1 SLRSLIVNDE
11 TGTMV
16 SVEALKIMNACLIEH
31 LKQVEDFRT
40 TDGRRHSLWLVLL
53 FVIMGTMSGYVGYR
67 AWGDESS
74 TESSSISHFI
84 WNTKT
89 WCSFIFND

>member
-1 SLRSLIVNDE
+1 MCSLSISLRSLIVNDE

-40 TDGRRHSLWLVLL
+40 TDG
-53 FVIMGTMSGYVGYR
+53 
-67 AWGDESS
+67 
-74 TESSSISHFI
+74 
-84 WNTKT
+84 
-89 WCSFIFND
+89 